1 MKGIIRLPS
10 LLLILDANV
19 IISSYE
25 LGVWSH
31 VTRHHKIYVP
41 SIILHSEVYYYEKPD
56 GTIVPIDLKKQV
68 GTSITEIS
76 CSVDDL
82 AAFSTLFDSVIDRD
96 IHEGEREALA
106 LLHQRSGYVFCSSDR
121 TAIEVIGLLGL
132 SDRGLSFERLLK
144 SCGITKRLEPHQTE
158 AFFQDCIRVGSIG
171 RIQGKGLRKRPTRQ

>member
-1 MKGIIRLPS
+1 MPS

-31 VTRHHKIYVP
+31 ITRHYKICVP

-56 GTIVPIDLKKQV
+56 GTIVPIDLKKQI

-82 AAFSTLFDSVIDRD
+82 AAFSTLFDSVVDRD

-106 LLHQRSGYVFCSSDR
+106 SLHQGPNYVFCSSDR

-132 SDRGLSFERLLK
+132 SDRGLSFEKLLQ
-144 SCGITKRLEPHQTE
+144 SCGVTKRLEPHQTE
-158 AFFQDCIRVGSIG
+158 AFFQECIKAGSIG
-171 RIQGKGLRKRPTRQ
+171 RIQGKGLKKKGR